1 MIVSLKEIQSK
12 TVQFFTAKGVANAKL
27 DTDLILAHALKLKR
41 LDLYLNIERGIDEAE
56 LNIIRE
62 LVRRRGNREPLQY
75 ILGETHFY
83 DCHLRV
89 DNRALIPR
97 HETELLVEECA
108 NFIQPASKVLD
119 LGTGSGAIALAIA
132 NAFEDAQLTAV
143 DKEASA
149 LALAKENAE
158 LLGLEARIHFI
169 QSDWFAQIPGGSV
182 FDLIVSNPPYLTDD
196 ELESASPEVAQY
208 EPIQALVSKE
218 EGLHDL
224 KQILTQAKPYL
235 APNGMIALETGIEHH
250 TALTAH
256 AQTLGFSKVT
266 SKEDLNKRP
275 RFLLIQ
281 A

>member
-12 TVQFFTAKGVANAKL
+12 TVQFFTSKGVANAKL

>member
-1 MIVSLKEIQSK
+1 MIVTLKEIQSK
-12 TVQFFTAKGVANAKL
+12 TVQFFTSKGVGNAKL

-41 LDLYLNIERGIDEAE
+41 LDLYLNLERGIDEAS
-56 LNIIRE
+56 LNTIRD

-83 DCHLRV
+83 DCHLKV
-89 DNRALIPR
+89 DSRALIPR

-108 NFIQPASKVLD
+108 NFIQPNSKVLD

-132 NAFEDAQLTAV
+132 NAFEDVQLTAV
-143 DKEASA
+143 DKEATT

-158 LLGLEARIHFI
+158 SLGLETRICFM
-169 QSDWFAQIPGGSV
+169 QSDWFTLIPSGSL
-182 FDLIVSNPPYLTDD
+182 FDLIISNPPYLTDE
-196 ELESASPEVAQY
+196 ELKSAAPEVANY

-224 KQILTQAKPYL
+224 KQILNQAKPYL

-250 TALTAH
+250 SVLTAH
-256 AQTLGFSKVT
+256 AQNLGFSKVT

-275 RFLLIQ
+275 RFLFIQ
-281 A
+281 V